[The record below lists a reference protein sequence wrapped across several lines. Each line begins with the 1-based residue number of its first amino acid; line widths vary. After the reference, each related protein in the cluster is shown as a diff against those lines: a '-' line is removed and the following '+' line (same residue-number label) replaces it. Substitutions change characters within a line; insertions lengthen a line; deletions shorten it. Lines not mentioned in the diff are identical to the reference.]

1 MHASLLSKLSRVIAL
16 ALICTVLAALTPNFL
31 TLSNLINVLR
41 QASLLAIIAI
51 GMTMT
56 MLIKGIDLSVGSV
69 LALTSCLS
77 AGMLV
82 AGSSVA
88 ELLMGVTGA
97 LALGALLGCLNGIAV
112 TTLKLHGFLVT
123 FGMMQ
128 IARGL
133 AYLYMQGTVIS
144 GFRSEFSF
152 LGGGSVLGVPTPI
165 IIAAVVVLVT
175 HFLLTHT
182 TFGRSVYGFGANES
196 AARYSGLHLARTT
209 ILGYAFS
216 GMTAALAGLLYI
228 ARLDTAEAQIGEQ
241 FALQAIGAAAIGG
254 ISFDGGVGSAL
265 GTVVGALIMAV
276 LANGMNLLNV
286 SSLWQTFVTGAAIVL
301 AAIIDRWITTKS

>member
-82 AGSSVA
+82 AGNSVA
-88 ELLMGVTGA
+88 EMLMGVAVA
-97 LALGALLGCLNGIAV
+97 LVLGALLGCLNGIAV

-152 LGGGSVLGVPTPI
+152 IGGGSVLGVPTPI
-165 IIAAVVVLVT
+165 IIAAVV
-175 HFLLTHT
+175 
-182 TFGRSVYGFGANES
+182 S
-196 AARYSGLHLARTT
+196 
-209 ILGYAFS
+209 
-216 GMTAALAGLLYI
+216 
-228 ARLDTAEAQIGEQ
+228 
-241 FALQAIGAAAIGG
+241 
-254 ISFDGGVGSAL
+254 
-265 GTVVGALIMAV
+265 
-276 LANGMNLLNV
+276 
-286 SSLWQTFVTGAAIVL
+286 
-301 AAIIDRWITTKS
+301 

>member
-16 ALICTVLAALTPNFL
+16 ALICTVLAALAPNFL

-88 ELLMGVTGA
+88 EMLMGVTGA

-165 IIAAVVVLVT
+165 IIAVVVVLVT

>member
-16 ALICTVLAALTPNFL
+16 ALICAVLAALTPNFL

-82 AGSSVA
+82 AGNSIA
-88 ELLMGVTGA
+88 EMIMGVTVA

-152 LGGGSVLGVPTPI
+152 LGGGSVLGVPMPI
-165 IIAAVVVLVT
+165 VIAAVVVLVT
-175 HFLLTHT
+175 HFLLIYT

-196 AARYSGLHLARTT
+196 AAKYSGLHLARTT

-216 GMTAALAGLLYI
+216 GMMAALAGLLYI

-286 SSLWQTFVTGAAIVL
+286 SSLWHTFVTGAAIVL

>member
-1 MHASLLSKLSRVIAL
+1 
-16 ALICTVLAALTPNFL
+16 
-31 TLSNLINVLR
+31 
-41 QASLLAIIAI
+41 
-51 GMTMT
+51 MTMT

-88 ELLMGVTGA
+88 EMLMGVTGA